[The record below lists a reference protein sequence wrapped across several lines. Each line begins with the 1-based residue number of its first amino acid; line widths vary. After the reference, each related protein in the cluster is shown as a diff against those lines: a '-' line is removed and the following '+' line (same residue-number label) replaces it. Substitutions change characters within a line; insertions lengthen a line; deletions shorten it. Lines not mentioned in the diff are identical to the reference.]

1 MVISMSE
8 RGEAKRIN
16 ARLHKNSGR
25 NYTKGDATWRDYVV
39 DFKEYAK
46 SFSINQDV
54 WAKVVTDCMKVDKS
68 KSPAII
74 LVLGEGNNKIRLAVI
89 ELDELERL
97 TDDNDS

>member
-1 MVISMSE
+1 MTE

-16 ARLHKNSGR
+16 AKLHKNSGR
-25 NYTKGDATWRDYVV
+25 NYTKGDATWRNYVV

-46 SFSINQDV
+46 SFSINKDV
-54 WAKVVTDCMKVDKS
+54 WAKAVTDCMKVDRS

-74 LVLGEGNNKIRLAVI
+74 LVLGEGNNKVRLAVI

>member
-1 MVISMSE
+1 MSE

-16 ARLHKNSGR
+16 AKLHKNSGR
-25 NYTKGDATWRDYVV
+25 NYTKGDATWNNYVV

-46 SFSINQDV
+46 SFTLSQDV
-54 WAKVVTDCMKVDKS
+54 WAKVVTDCMKVDRQ

-74 LVLGEGNNKIRLAVI
+74 LVLGEGNKKVRLAVV

-97 TDDNDS
+97 INNE